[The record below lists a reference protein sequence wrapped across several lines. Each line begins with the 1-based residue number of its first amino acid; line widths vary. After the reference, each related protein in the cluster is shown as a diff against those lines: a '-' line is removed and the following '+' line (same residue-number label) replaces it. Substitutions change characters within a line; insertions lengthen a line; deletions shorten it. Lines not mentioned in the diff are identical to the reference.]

1 MNACTFQAG
10 GEILSNRKD
19 VAKLAGV
26 SEATVSRVFN
36 NIGPLREETK
46 QKVLQAAQQLNYHPN
61 AIAQSFARGKSTNI
75 GVIVPYFQKV
85 NLMSTHY
92 FSELLSGIGAKLGE
106 SGYGLLLLFQPAEEL
121 KDYVKLFHTQKV
133 DGCIILG
140 SKDVPCEVKAVEQL
154 HQLQLPYC
162 LVNQTFSGYPFH
174 SIGADHQDGS
184 FQAVSSLL
192 KKGYQQIIF
201 LNGPKEFSNSIDRL
215 KGYESALLHA
225 GIPYNPQFVFQGNY
239 SRKSGFQAAPSIA
252 SLLPE
257 MNAIFAGND
266 RMAIGLMQGL
276 GELGYQAGRDYALIG
291 YDDSEISRMTSPPLS
306 TVNVPLF
313 NMGQLAAEKVLQMI
327 AQGPMTDINEQLPV
341 TFIERASSQLTSAYN
356 NQSY

>member
-1 MNACTFQAG
+1 MA
-10 GEILSNRKD
+10 NRKD

-46 QKVLQAAQQLNYHPN
+46 QRVLQAAQQLNYHPN
-61 AIAQSFARGKSTNI
+61 AIAQSFARGKSNNI

-106 SGYGLLLLFQPAEEL
+106 FGYGLLLLFQSPNGP

-140 SKDVPCEVKAVEQL
+140 SKDVPGEAEALDQL

-174 SIGADHQDGS
+174 TIGANHLDGS
-184 FQAVSSLL
+184 LQAVSSLL
-192 KKGYQQIIF
+192 MKGYEQIIF
-201 LNGPKEFSNSIDRL
+201 LNGPTEFSNSTERL
-215 KGYESALLHA
+215 KGYETALKNV
-225 GIPYNPQFVFQGNY
+225 GIPFNSQLVFQGNY
-239 SRKSGFQAAPSIA
+239 SRKSGFQAAAGIA

-257 MNAIFAGND
+257 INAIFAGND

-291 YDDSEISRMTSPPLS
+291 YDDSDISRMTSPPLS
-306 TVNVPLF
+306 TVHVPLF
-313 NMGQLAAEKVLQMI
+313 DMGQMAAEKVLQFI
-327 AQGPMTDINEQLPV
+327 SQGTTTVMNEQLPV
-341 TFIERASSQLTSAYN
+341 TFIERASSQLKTTYTK
-356 NQSY
+356 QP